1 MTVKIPFKN
10 TLLAKLESEAISII
24 RDSFSKSLN
33 PVLMYSIGKDSS
45 VLLHLARKAFYP
57 SPIPFPLLH
66 IDTKWKFKEMY
77 AFKEKIQKKLNINI
91 ITYVNLDGLVKKI
104 DPSNSP
110 SVHTDVMKTEA
121 LKQALDHYKFDFV
134 FGGARR
140 DEEQSRSKER
150 IVSVRERNHIWDPK
164 NQRPEL
170 WSLFNFNKNQDQSFR
185 IFPISNW
192 TEQDIWKYILQEN
205 IEIVNLYY
213 AKKRPTIIR
222 NGSIF
227 LVDDHRLTLKK
238 NEKIFQRKVRFRT
251 LGCYPLTT
259 AMESNAKNIREILA
273 ENKKIH
279 FSERAGR
286 LIDLDKINS
295 MEIKKKNGYF

>member
-1 MTVKIPFKN
+1 MKKSS
-10 TLLAKLESEAISII
+10 LLKDLESEAISII
-24 RDSFSKSLN
+24 RDGFSKSLN

-77 AFKEKIQKKLNINI
+77 AFKEKIQKKLNIKI
-91 ITYVNLDGLVKKI
+91 VTYTNLEGLKKKI
-104 DPSNSP
+104 DPASNS
-110 SVHTDVMKTEA
+110 SAHTDVMKTEA
-121 LKQALDHYKFDFV
+121 LKQAIDHYKFDFI

-150 IVSVRERNHIWDPK
+150 IVSVRERKHIWDPK

-170 WSLFNFNKNQDQSFR
+170 WNLFNFNKHQDQTFR

-192 TEQDIWKYILQEN
+192 TEQDIWDYILQEN
-205 IEIVNLYY
+205 IEIVNLYF
-213 AKKRPTIIR
+213 AKNRPTIIR

-227 LVDDHRLTLKK
+227 LVDDNRLTLHK
-238 NEKIFQRKVRFRT
+238 NEKIIIRKVRFRT
-251 LGCYPLTT
+251 LGCYPLTAGT
-259 AMESNAKNIREILA
+259 ESNATNIKQILA

-295 MEIKKKNGYF
+295 MEIKKRDGYF

>member
-1 MTVKIPFKN
+1 VKKSS
-10 TLLAKLESEAISII
+10 LLKDLESEAISII
-24 RDSFSKSLN
+24 RDGFSKSLN

-77 AFKEKIQKKLNINI
+77 AFKEKIQKKLNIKI
-91 ITYVNLDGLVKKI
+91 ITYTNLEGLKKKI
-104 DPSNSP
+104 DPANNS

-121 LKQALDHYKFDFV
+121 LKQAIDHYKFDFI

-150 IVSVRERNHIWDPK
+150 IVSVRERKHIWDPK

-170 WSLFNFNKNQDQSFR
+170 WNLFNFNKNQEQTFR

-192 TEQDIWKYILQEN
+192 TEQDIWDYILQEK
-205 IEIVNLYY
+205 IEIVNLYF
-213 AKKRPTIIR
+213 AKNRPTIIR

-227 LVDDHRLTLKK
+227 LVDDSRLTLQK
-238 NEKIFQRKVRFRT
+238 NEKIIIRKVRFRT
-251 LGCYPLTT
+251 LGCYPLTAGT
-259 AMESNAKNIREILA
+259 ESNATNIKQILA

-295 MEIKKKNGYF
+295 MEIKKRDGYF

>member
-1 MTVKIPFKN
+1 MKKN
-10 TLLAKLESEAISII
+10 HLLKDLESEAISII
-24 RDSFSKSLN
+24 RDGFSKSLN

-45 VLLHLARKAFYP
+45 VLLHLAIKAFYP

-77 AFKEKIQKKLNINI
+77 AFKEKIKKKLNIKL
-91 ITYVNLDGLVKKI
+91 ITHTNLDGLKKKI
-104 DPSNSP
+104 DPANNS

-121 LKQALDHYKFDFV
+121 LKQAIDKYKFDFI

-150 IVSVRERNHIWDPK
+150 IVSVREKTHTWDPK

-192 TEQDIWKYILQEN
+192 TEKDVWDYILQEN
-205 IEIVNLYY
+205 IDIVNLYF
-213 AKKRPTIIR
+213 AKSRPTIIR

-227 LVDDHRLTLKK
+227 LVDDDRFLVQKK
-238 NEKIFQRKVRFRT
+238 EKIINRKVRFRT
-251 LGCYPLTT
+251 LGCYPLTAGTEST
-259 AMESNAKNIREILA
+259 AANIREIIE

-295 MEIKKKNGYF
+295 MEVKKRDGYF

>member
-1 MTVKIPFKN
+1 MKKN
-10 TLLAKLESEAISII
+10 HLLKDLESEAISII
-24 RDSFSKSLN
+24 RDGFSKSLN

-45 VLLHLARKAFYP
+45 VLLHLAIKAFYP

-77 AFKEKIQKKLNINI
+77 AFKEKIKKKLNIKL
-91 ITYVNLDGLVKKI
+91 ITHTNLDGLKKKI
-104 DPSNSP
+104 DPANNS

-121 LKQALDHYKFDFV
+121 LKQAIDKYKFDFI

-150 IVSVRERNHIWDPK
+150 IVSVREKTHTWDPK

-185 IFPISNW
+185 IFPIANW
-192 TEQDIWKYILQEN
+192 TEKDVWDYILQEN
-205 IEIVNLYY
+205 IDIVNLYF
-213 AKKRPTIIR
+213 AKSRPTIIR

-227 LVDDHRLTLKK
+227 LVDDDRFLLQKK
-238 NEKIFQRKVRFRT
+238 EKIVNRKVRFRT
-251 LGCYPLTT
+251 LGCYPLTAGTEST
-259 AMESNAKNIREILA
+259 AVNIREIIE

-295 MEIKKKNGYF
+295 MEVKKRDGYF

>member
-1 MTVKIPFKN
+1 MKKN
-10 TLLAKLESEAISII
+10 NLLKDLESEAISII
-24 RDSFSKSLN
+24 RDGFSKSLN

-45 VLLHLARKAFYP
+45 VLLHLAIKAFYP

-77 AFKEKIQKKLNINI
+77 AFKEKIKKKLNIKL
-91 ITYVNLDGLVKKI
+91 ITHTNLDGLKKKI
-104 DPSNSP
+104 DPANNS

-121 LKQALDHYKFDFV
+121 LKQAIDKYKFDFI

-150 IVSVRERNHIWDPK
+150 IVSVREKTHTWDPK

-192 TEQDIWKYILQEN
+192 TEKDVWDYILQEN
-205 IEIVNLYY
+205 IDIVNLYF
-213 AKKRPTIIR
+213 AKSRPTIIR

-227 LVDDHRLTLKK
+227 LVDDDRFLLQKK
-238 NEKIFQRKVRFRT
+238 EKIVNRKVRFRT
-251 LGCYPLTT
+251 LGCYPLTAGTEST
-259 AMESNAKNIREILA
+259 AANIREIIE

-295 MEIKKKNGYF
+295 MEVKKRDGYF

>member
-1 MTVKIPFKN
+1 MKKN
-10 TLLAKLESEAISII
+10 HLLKDLESEAISII
-24 RDSFSKSLN
+24 RDGFSKSLN

-45 VLLHLARKAFYP
+45 VLLHLAIKAFYP

-77 AFKEKIQKKLNINI
+77 AFKEKIKKKLNIKL
-91 ITYVNLDGLVKKI
+91 ITHTNLDGLKKKI
-104 DPSNSP
+104 DPANNS

-121 LKQALDHYKFDFV
+121 LKQAIDKYKFDFI

-150 IVSVRERNHIWDPK
+150 IVSVREKTHTWDPK

-185 IFPISNW
+185 IFPIANW
-192 TEQDIWKYILQEN
+192 TEKDVWDYILQEN
-205 IEIVNLYY
+205 IDIVNLYF
-213 AKKRPTIIR
+213 AKSRPTIIR

-227 LVDDHRLTLKK
+227 LVDDDRFLLQKK
-238 NEKIFQRKVRFRT
+238 EKIVNRKVRFRT
-251 LGCYPLTT
+251 LGCYPLTAGTEST
-259 AMESNAKNIREILA
+259 AANIREIIE

-295 MEIKKKNGYF
+295 MEVKKRDGYF

>member
-1 MTVKIPFKN
+1 MKKN
-10 TLLAKLESEAISII
+10 HLLKDLESEAISII
-24 RDSFSKSLN
+24 RDGFSKSLN

-45 VLLHLARKAFYP
+45 VLLHLAIKAFYP

-77 AFKEKIQKKLNINI
+77 AFKEKIKKKLNIKL
-91 ITYVNLDGLVKKI
+91 ITHTNLDGLKKKI
-104 DPSNSP
+104 DPANNS

-121 LKQALDHYKFDFV
+121 LKQAIDKYKFDFI

-150 IVSVRERNHIWDPK
+150 IVSVREKTHTWDPK

-192 TEQDIWKYILQEN
+192 TEKDVWDYILQEN
-205 IEIVNLYY
+205 IDIVNLYF
-213 AKKRPTIIR
+213 AKSRPTIIR
-222 NGSIF
+222 NGSFF
-227 LVDDHRLTLKK
+227 LVDDDRFLLQKK
-238 NEKIFQRKVRFRT
+238 EKIVNRKVRFRT
-251 LGCYPLTT
+251 LGCYPLTAGTEST
-259 AMESNAKNIREILA
+259 AANIREIIE

-295 MEIKKKNGYF
+295 MEVKKRDGYF

>member
-1 MTVKIPFKN
+1 VKKSS
-10 TLLAKLESEAISII
+10 LLKDLESEAISII
-24 RDSFSKSLN
+24 RDGFSKSLN

-77 AFKEKIQKKLNINI
+77 AFKEKIQKKLNIKI
-91 ITYVNLDGLVKKI
+91 ITYTNLEGLKKKI
-104 DPSNSP
+104 DPANNS

-121 LKQALDHYKFDFV
+121 LKQAIDHYKFDFI

-150 IVSVRERNHIWDPK
+150 IVSVRERKHIWDPK

-170 WSLFNFNKNQDQSFR
+170 WNLFNFNKNQDQTFR

-192 TEQDIWKYILQEN
+192 TEQDIWDYILQEK
-205 IEIVNLYY
+205 IEIVNLYF
-213 AKKRPTIIR
+213 AKNRPIIIR

-227 LVDDHRLTLKK
+227 LVDDSRLTLQK
-238 NEKIFQRKVRFRT
+238 NEKIVIRKVRFRT
-251 LGCYPLTT
+251 LGCYPLTAGT
-259 AMESNAKNIREILA
+259 ESNATNIKQILA

-295 MEIKKKNGYF
+295 MEIKKRDGYF

>member
-1 MTVKIPFKN
+1 MKKN
-10 TLLAKLESEAISII
+10 HLLKDLESEAISII
-24 RDSFSKSLN
+24 RDGFSKSLN

-45 VLLHLARKAFYP
+45 VLLHLAIKAFYP

-77 AFKEKIQKKLNINI
+77 AFKEKIKKKLNIKL
-91 ITYVNLDGLVKKI
+91 ITHTNLDGLKKKI
-104 DPSNSP
+104 DPANNS

-121 LKQALDHYKFDFV
+121 LKQAIDKYKFDFI

-150 IVSVRERNHIWDPK
+150 IVSVREKTHTWDPK

-192 TEQDIWKYILQEN
+192 TEKDVWDYILQEN
-205 IEIVNLYY
+205 IDIVNLYF
-213 AKKRPTIIR
+213 AKSRPTIIR

-227 LVDDHRLTLKK
+227 LVDDDRFLVQKK
-238 NEKIFQRKVRFRT
+238 EKIVNRKVRFRT
-251 LGCYPLTT
+251 LGCYPLTAGTEST
-259 AMESNAKNIREILA
+259 AVNIREIIE
-273 ENKKIH
+273 ENKTIH

-295 MEIKKKNGYF
+295 MEVKKRDGYF

>member
-1 MTVKIPFKN
+1 VKKSS
-10 TLLAKLESEAISII
+10 LLKDLESEAISII
-24 RDSFSKSLN
+24 RDGFSKSLN

-77 AFKEKIQKKLNINI
+77 AFKEKIQKKLNIKI
-91 ITYVNLDGLVKKI
+91 ITYTNLEGLKKKI
-104 DPSNSP
+104 DPVINS

-121 LKQALDHYKFDFV
+121 LKQAIDHYKFDFI

-150 IVSVRERNHIWDPK
+150 IVSVRERKHIWNPK

-170 WSLFNFNKNQDQSFR
+170 WNLFNFNKNQDQTFR

-192 TEQDIWKYILQEN
+192 TEQDIWDYILQEK
-205 IEIVNLYY
+205 IEIVNLYF
-213 AKKRPTIIR
+213 AKNRPTIIR

-227 LVDDHRLTLKK
+227 LVDDTRLTLKK
-238 NEKIFQRKVRFRT
+238 NEKIIIRKVRFRT
-251 LGCYPLTT
+251 LGCYPLTAGT
-259 AMESNAKNIREILA
+259 ESNATNIKQILA

-295 MEIKKKNGYF
+295 MEIKKRDGYF

>member
-1 MTVKIPFKN
+1 MKKN
-10 TLLAKLESEAISII
+10 HLLKDLESEAISII
-24 RDSFSKSLN
+24 RDGFSKSLN

-45 VLLHLARKAFYP
+45 VLLHLAIKAFYP

-77 AFKEKIQKKLNINI
+77 AFKEKIKKKLNIKL
-91 ITYVNLDGLVKKI
+91 ITHTNLDGLKKKI
-104 DPSNSP
+104 DPANNS

-121 LKQALDHYKFDFV
+121 LKQAIDKYKFDFI

-150 IVSVRERNHIWDPK
+150 IVSVREKTHTWDPK

-192 TEQDIWKYILQEN
+192 TEKDVWDYILQEN
-205 IEIVNLYY
+205 IDIVNLYF
-213 AKKRPTIIR
+213 AKSRPTIIR

-227 LVDDHRLTLKK
+227 LVDDDRFLVQKK
-238 NEKIFQRKVRFRT
+238 EKIVNRKIRFRT
-251 LGCYPLTT
+251 LGCYPLTAGTEST
-259 AMESNAKNIREILA
+259 AANIREIIE

-295 MEIKKKNGYF
+295 MEVKKRDGYF